1 MNSSKL
7 QDEVVRQ
14 VAWMSV
20 VTSWHS
26 QALTPLSSSLTLA
39 LLVTSG
45 LGLVTSLA
53 SGLGLPRDTL
63 CFLKSLEG

>member
-26 QALTPLSSSLTLA
+26 QALTRLSSSLTLA